1 MMRGEE
7 MNSIEFAIKMELD
20 GEKYYRE
27 QAENN
32 QNNPLN
38 IIFVFLADDE
48 KSHAAL
54 LKNELEKITY
64 DLADNEA
71 LAETNN
77 VFKDRSDFKNKFEKI
92 PNQLDV
98 YRMALQMEKDS
109 IELYQK
115 FYQESADEQTK
126 KLFGYLVKQE
136 ENHYK
141 IFDNLITLV
150 ERPEEWVEDA
160 EFGVREEY

>member
-1 MMRGEE
+1 

-32 QNNPLN
+32 QDNSLN
-38 IIFVFLADDE
+38 AVFLLLAEDE
-48 KSHAAL
+48 NGHAKL

-64 DLADNEA
+64 DLADNET
-71 LAETNN
+71 LADTGN
-77 VFKDRSDFKNKFEKI
+77 VFKDRSEFKNKFEKI

-115 FYQESADEQTK
+115 FLAEATDEQTK

-136 ENHYK
+136 ENHFK

-150 ERPEEWVEDA
+150 ERPDEWVEDA

>member
-1 MMRGEE
+1 
-7 MNSIEFAIKMELD
+7 MNTIEFAIKMEVD

-32 QNNPLN
+32 QDNSLN
-38 IIFVFLADDE
+38 AVFLLLADDE
-48 KSHAAL
+48 NGHATL
-54 LKNELEKITY
+54 LKNELAKITY
-64 DLADNEA
+64 DLADNKT
-71 LAETNN
+71 LADTSN
-77 VFKDRSDFKNKFEKI
+77 VFKKRGEFKNKFEKI

-98 YRMALQMEKDS
+98 YRMALEMEKDS

-115 FYQESADEQTK
+115 LYSESTDEQTK

-136 ENHYK
+136 EKHFN

-160 EFGVREEY
+160 EFGIREEY

>member
-1 MMRGEE
+1 

-32 QNNPLN
+32 QDNPLN
-38 IIFVFLADDE
+38 AVFLLLAEDE
-48 KSHAAL
+48 NGHAVL
-54 LKNELEKITY
+54 LKNELAKITY
-64 DLADNEA
+64 DLADNER
-71 LAETNN
+71 LADTNN
-77 VFKDRSDFKNKFEKI
+77 VFKDRGDFKNNFEKI

-136 ENHYK
+136 EHHYK
-141 IFDNLITLV
+141 IFDDLITLV

-160 EFGVREEY
+160 EFGIREEY

>member
-1 MMRGEE
+1 

-32 QNNPLN
+32 QDNPLN

-48 KSHAAL
+48 KGHAAL
-54 LKNELEKITY
+54 LQNELEKITY
-64 DLADNEA
+64 DLADNQT
-71 LAETNN
+71 LADTNN
-77 VFKDRSDFKNKFEKI
+77 VFKERGDFKNKFEKI

-115 FYQESADEQTK
+115 FFTE
-126 KLFGYLVKQE
+126 LR
-136 ENHYK
+136 
-141 IFDNLITLV
+141 V
-150 ERPEEWVEDA
+150 EK
-160 EFGVREEY
+160 

>member
-1 MMRGEE
+1 
-7 MNSIEFAIKMELD
+7 MNSIEFAINMEID

-27 QAENN
+27 QAEFNKDN
-32 QNNPLN
+32 SLN
-38 IIFVFLADDE
+38 AVFLLLAEDE
-48 KSHAAL
+48 NGHAKL
-54 LKNELEKITY
+54 LQNELKKMTY
-64 DLADNEA
+64 ELSDNETPA
-71 LAETNN
+71 NVNN
-77 VFKDRSDFKNKFEKI
+77 VFKDKGDFKNHFEEI

-109 IELYQK
+109 IALYEK
-115 FYQESADEQTK
+115 LLNEATDEQTK

-136 ENHYK
+136 ENHFK

-160 EFGVREEY
+160 EFGPREEY

>member
-1 MMRGEE
+1 

-27 QAENN
+27 QAKNN
-32 QNNPLN
+32 QDNSLN
-38 IIFVFLADDE
+38 AVFLLLAEDE
-48 KSHAAL
+48 NGHAKL
-54 LKNELEKITY
+54 LKSEQEKITY
-64 DLADNEA
+64 DLADNPT
-71 LAETNN
+71 LADTGN
-77 VFKDRSDFKNKFEKI
+77 VFKDRSEFKNKFEKI

-115 FYQESADEQTK
+115 FLAEATDEQTK

-136 ENHYK
+136 ENHFK

-150 ERPEEWVEDA
+150 ERPDEWVEDA

>member
-1 MMRGEE
+1 
-7 MNSIEFAIKMELD
+7 MNSVEFAIKMELD

-32 QNNPLN
+32 QDNSLN
-38 IIFVFLADDE
+38 AVFLLLAEDE
-48 KSHAAL
+48 SGHAKL
-54 LKNELEKITY
+54 LKNELEKISY
-64 DLADNEA
+64 DLADSET
-71 LAETNN
+71 LADTNN
-77 VFKDRSDFKNKFEKI
+77 VFRDKGDFKNKFEKI
-92 PNQLDV
+92 PDQLDV

-115 FYQESADEQTK
+115 FFSESTDEQTK

-136 ENHYK
+136 ENHFK

-150 ERPEEWVEDA
+150 ERPDEWVEDA
-160 EFGVREEY
+160 EFGPREDY

>member
-1 MMRGEE
+1 
-7 MNSIEFAIKMELD
+7 MNSIEFAINMEFD

-27 QAENN
+27 QAEFNKDN
-32 QNNPLN
+32 SLN
-38 IIFVFLADDE
+38 AVFLLLAEDE
-48 KSHAAL
+48 NGHAKL
-54 LKNELEKITY
+54 LQNELKKMTY
-64 DLADNEA
+64 ELSDNKTLANV
-71 LAETNN
+71 NN
-77 VFKDRSDFKNKFEKI
+77 VFKDKGDFKNRFEEI

-109 IELYQK
+109 IALYEK
-115 FYQESADEQTK
+115 LFNEATDEHTK

-136 ENHYK
+136 ENHFK

-160 EFGVREEY
+160 EFGPREEY

>member
-1 MMRGEE
+1 
-7 MNSIEFAIKMELD
+7 MNSIEFAINMEID

-27 QAENN
+27 QAEFNKDN
-32 QNNPLN
+32 SLN
-38 IIFVFLADDE
+38 GVFLLLAEDE
-48 KSHAAL
+48 NGHAKL
-54 LKNELEKITY
+54 LQNELKKMTY
-64 DLADNEA
+64 ELSDNETPA
-71 LAETNN
+71 NVNN
-77 VFKDRSDFKNKFEKI
+77 VFKDKGAFKNRFEEI

-109 IELYQK
+109 IALYEK
-115 FYQESADEQTK
+115 LLNEATDEQTK

-136 ENHYK
+136 ENHFK

-160 EFGVREEY
+160 EFGPREEY

>member
-1 MMRGEE
+1 

-32 QNNPLN
+32 QDNPLN

-48 KSHAAL
+48 KGHAAL
-54 LKNELEKITY
+54 LQNELKKISY
-64 DLADNEA
+64 DLADNQT

-77 VFKDRSDFKNKFEKI
+77 VFKERGDFKNKFEKI

-115 FYQESADEQTK
+115 FFTESTDEQTK

-136 ENHYK
+136 ENHFK

>member
-1 MMRGEE
+1 
-7 MNSIEFAIKMELD
+7 MNSVEFAIKMELD

-32 QNNPLN
+32 QDNSLN
-38 IIFVFLADDE
+38 AVFLLLAEDE
-48 KSHAAL
+48 NGHAKL
-54 LKNELEKITY
+54 LKNELEKISY
-64 DLADNEA
+64 DLADNET
-71 LAETNN
+71 LADTNN
-77 VFKDRSDFKNKFEKI
+77 VFRDKGDFKNKFEKI
-92 PNQLDV
+92 PDQLDV

-115 FYQESADEQTK
+115 FFSESTDEQTK

-136 ENHYK
+136 ENHFK

-150 ERPEEWVEDA
+150 ERPDEWVEDA
-160 EFGVREEY
+160 EFGPREDY

>member
-1 MMRGEE
+1 
-7 MNSIEFAIKMELD
+7 MNSIEFAIKMEHD

-27 QAENN
+27 QAESN
-32 QNNPLN
+32 QDNPLN
-38 IIFVFLADDE
+38 VIFLFLADDE
-48 KSHAAL
+48 KGHAVL
-54 LKNELEKITY
+54 LENELKKITY
-64 DLADNEA
+64 ELGDNET
-71 LAETNN
+71 LSHTDN
-77 VFKDRSDFKNKFEKI
+77 VFKDRGEFKNKFEKI

-109 IELYQK
+109 IELYEK
-115 FYQESADEQTK
+115 FFKETTDEQTK

-136 ENHYK
+136 ENHFK
-141 IFDNLITLV
+141 IFDNLINLV

>member
-7 MNSIEFAIKMELD
+7 MNSIEFAIKMERD
-20 GEKYYRE
+20 GEAYYRE
-27 QAENN
+27 QAKNN
-32 QNNPLN
+32 QDNPLN
-38 IIFVFLADDE
+38 AVFLLLAEDE
-48 KSHAAL
+48 NGHAVL
-54 LKNELEKITY
+54 LKNELAKISY

-71 LAETNN
+71 LVDTNN
-77 VFKDRSDFKNKFEKI
+77 VFKDRGDFKNKFEKI

-115 FYQESADEQTK
+115 FYQESADDQTK
-126 KLFGYLVKQE
+126 KLFAYLVKQE

>member
-1 MMRGEE
+1 

-32 QNNPLN
+32 QDNPLN

-48 KSHAAL
+48 KGHAAL
-54 LKNELEKITY
+54 LQNELKKISY
-64 DLADNEA
+64 DLADNQT

-77 VFKDRSDFKNKFEKI
+77 VFKEREDFKNKFEKI

-115 FYQESADEQTK
+115 FFTESTDEQTK

-136 ENHYK
+136 ENHFK

>member
-1 MMRGEE
+1 

-20 GEKYYRE
+20 GEKYYRD

-32 QNNPLN
+32 LGNPLN
-38 IIFVFLADDE
+38 AVFLLLAEDE
-48 KSHAAL
+48 NGHAVL
-54 LKNELEKITY
+54 LKNELAKITY
-64 DLADNEA
+64 DLADNET
-71 LAETNN
+71 LADTNN
-77 VFKDRSDFKNKFEKI
+77 VFKDRGDFKNNFEKI

-115 FYQESADEQTK
+115 FYEESADEQTK

-141 IFDNLITLV
+141 IFDDLITLV

>member
-1 MMRGEE
+1 

-32 QNNPLN
+32 QDNSLN
-38 IIFVFLADDE
+38 AVFLLLAEDE
-48 KSHAAL
+48 NGHAKL
-54 LKNELEKITY
+54 LKSEQGKITY
-64 DLADNEA
+64 DLADNAA
-71 LAETNN
+71 LADTNN
-77 VFKDRSDFKNKFEKI
+77 VFKDRGEFKNKFEKI
-92 PNQLDV
+92 PDQLDA
-98 YRMALQMEKDS
+98 YRIALQMEKDS

-115 FYQESADEQTK
+115 FLAEATDEQTK

-136 ENHYK
+136 ENHFK

-150 ERPEEWVEDA
+150 ERPDEWVEDA
-160 EFGVREEY
+160 EFGPREEY

>member
-1 MMRGEE
+1 
-7 MNSIEFAIKMELD
+7 MNSIEFAIKMEHD

-32 QNNPLN
+32 QDNPLN
-38 IIFVFLADDE
+38 VIFLFLADDE
-48 KSHAAL
+48 KGHAVIL
-54 LKNELEKITY
+54 ENELKKINY
-64 DLADNEA
+64 ELSDNQT
-71 LAETNN
+71 LSNTDN
-77 VFKDRSDFKNKFEKI
+77 VFKDRGEFKNKFEKI
-92 PNQLDV
+92 PDQLDA
-98 YRMALQMEKDS
+98 YRIALQMEKDS

-115 FYQESADEQTK
+115 FLDEATDEQTK

-136 ENHYK
+136 ENHFK
-141 IFDNLITLV
+141 IFDNLINLV

>member
-1 MMRGEE
+1 

-32 QNNPLN
+32 QDNPLN

-48 KSHAAL
+48 KGHAAL
-54 LKNELEKITY
+54 LQNELEKITY
-64 DLADNEA
+64 DLADNQT

-77 VFKDRSDFKNKFEKI
+77 VFKERGDFKNKFEKI

-115 FYQESADEQTK
+115 FFTETSDEQTK

-136 ENHYK
+136 ENHFK

-150 ERPEEWVEDA
+150 ERPDEWVEDA
-160 EFGVREEY
+160 EFGPREEY

>member
-1 MMRGEE
+1 

-32 QNNPLN
+32 QDNSLN
-38 IIFVFLADDE
+38 AVFLLLAEDE
-48 KSHAAL
+48 NGHAKL
-54 LKNELEKITY
+54 LKNEREKIRY
-64 DLADNEA
+64 DLADNKI
-71 LAETNN
+71 LADTSN
-77 VFKDRSDFKNKFEKI
+77 VFKDKGDFKNKFEKI
-92 PNQLDV
+92 PNQIDV

-115 FYQESADEQTK
+115 FFTETSDEQTK

-136 ENHYK
+136 ENHFK

-150 ERPEEWVEDA
+150 ERPDEWVEDA
-160 EFGVREEY
+160 EFGPREEY

>member
-1 MMRGEE
+1 

-32 QNNPLN
+32 QDNPLN

-48 KSHAAL
+48 KGHAAL
-54 LKNELEKITY
+54 LQNELEKITY
-64 DLADNEA
+64 DLADNQT

-77 VFKDRSDFKNKFEKI
+77 VFKERGDFKNKFEKI

-115 FYQESADEQTK
+115 FFTESTDEQTK

-136 ENHYK
+136 ENHFK

>member
-1 MMRGEE
+1 

-32 QNNPLN
+32 QDNSLN
-38 IIFVFLADDE
+38 AVFLLLAEDE
-48 KSHAAL
+48 NGHAKL
-54 LKNELEKITY
+54 LKSEQEKITY
-64 DLADNEA
+64 NLADNKN
-71 LAETNN
+71 LTETNN
-77 VFKDRSDFKNKFEKI
+77 VFKDRGDFKNKFEKI
-92 PNQLDV
+92 PNQIDV

-115 FYQESADEQTK
+115 FFAESTDEQTK

-136 ENHYK
+136 ENHFK

-150 ERPEEWVEDA
+150 ERPDEWVEDA
-160 EFGVREEY
+160 EFGPREEY

>member
-1 MMRGEE
+1 

-32 QNNPLN
+32 QDNPLN

-48 KSHAAL
+48 KGHAAL
-54 LKNELEKITY
+54 LQNELEKITY
-64 DLADNEA
+64 DLADNQT

-77 VFKDRSDFKNKFEKI
+77 VFKERGDFKNKFEKI
-92 PNQLDV
+92 PDQLDV

-115 FYQESADEQTK
+115 FFAESTDEQTK

-136 ENHYK
+136 ENHFK

-150 ERPEEWVEDA
+150 ERPDEWVEDA
-160 EFGVREEY
+160 EFGVLEEY